1 MECKRGMEN
10 SIAKEIKLNFIHT
23 KKSPHVML
31 MQMYDL
37 SHVHCFPICVVLSS
51 QKHSSFP
58 NSYHNC
64 VQTSVWEVSGW
75 LVQKE
80 QVITK

>member
-1 MECKRGMEN
+1 MEN
-10 SIAKEIKLNFIHT
+10 STAKESKLNFIHT
-23 KKSPHVML
+23 KKSPRVML

-37 SHVHCFPICVVLSS
+37 SHVHCFPMCVVLSS
-51 QKHSSFP
+51 QKYSSFP

-64 VQTSVWEVSGW
+64 VQTSVWEVSGS
-75 LVQKE
+75 LVGKE